1 MTARR
6 VAIVTGGARGIGF
19 AIAQRLSADGL
30 RVAIADIDAQAAKAA
45 AARLAPD
52 ALGIGCD
59 VASEA
64 AVDRLIEDVLAGA
77 GRLDVMV
84 ANAGIAVTHSFLEQP
99 LDSWRRLM
107 AVNLDGTLLCC
118 QRAARAMVAA
128 GQGGRIVTLTSV
140 SGMRAGSGRTAY
152 GTSKAA
158 IIGLTKQMAIELAVH
173 GITAN
178 AVAPGPVDT
187 ELTRAFHTPESRA
200 AFTRMVPMRRYG
212 APEEIAAAV
221 GFLAS
226 PAASFVTGQVLAADG
241 GFMAAGML
249 ADDVIAGR

>member
-1 MTARR
+1 MTAPR

-19 AIAQRLSADGL
+19 AIAERLAVDGL
-30 RVAIADIDAQAAKAA
+30 RVAIADVDARAATEA
-45 AARLAPD
+45 AARLSPD
-52 ALGIGCD
+52 ALGLGCD
-59 VASEA
+59 VAREA
-64 AVDRLIEDVLAGA
+64 EVDRLIAHVLEAC

-84 ANAGIAVTHSFLEQP
+84 ANAGIAATHSFLEQP
-99 LDSWRRLM
+99 LESWRRVM
-107 AVNLDGTLLCC
+107 AVNLDGTLLCS
-118 QRAARAMVAA
+118 QRAARAMVAG

-140 SGMRAGSGRTAY
+140 SGMRAGTGRTAY
-152 GTSKAA
+152 GTSKGA
-158 IIGLTKQMAIELAVH
+158 IIALTKQMAIELAAH

-178 AVAPGPVDT
+178 AVAPGPVET

-212 APEEIAAAV
+212 TPAEIAAAV
-221 GFLAS
+221 AFLAS
-226 PAASFVTGQVLAADG
+226 PGASFVTGQVLAADG

>member
-1 MTARR
+1 MTDPR

-19 AIAQRLSADGL
+19 AIAERLTADGL
-30 RVAIADIDAQAAKAA
+30 RVAIADLDAQAAAEA
-45 AARLAPD
+45 AARLSPA

-64 AVDRLIEDVLAGA
+64 DVDRLIAQVLDSA
-77 GRLDVMV
+77 GRIDVMV

-99 LDSWRRLM
+99 LESWRRVM
-107 AVNLDGTLLCC
+107 AVNLDGALLCG

-128 GQGGRIVTLTSV
+128 GRGGRIVTLTSI

-212 APEEIAAAV
+212 APGEIAAAV
-221 GFLAS
+221 SFLAS
-226 PAASFVTGQVLAADG
+226 PDASFVTGQVLAADG

-249 ADDVIAGR
+249 ADDVTAGR